1 MGKKKS
7 YVASETHVLM
17 PSYGEINGAEN
28 LSDQELAAYMQS
40 DAMKKVRERY
50 RIKEGYCVR
59 ELCGEGLVI
68 PISRDTIN
76 ENQMAILSPVGMFLW
91 DRLEKGQTFG
101 DLLTAL
107 LAEYDV
113 SREEAVKDTK
123 VYKSGE
129 VKDMTAANNAA
140 FSVWAWVGDNA
151 DNSYA
156 YRRNSGTAG
165 IHRLHLQ
172 LQDLYGYTG
181 ADTRDPLDV
190 HQLNRD
196 SRATVTKEKRERAT
210 D

>member
-1 MGKKKS
+1 MYTVYELAGHSLVGTLRKEKIELIFLQLVRFLLNLCLRFYFKGRWRDWLGKKKS

-28 LSDQELAAYMQS
+28 LSDRELAAYMQS

-113 SREEAVKDTK
+113 SREEAVKDIEDFL
-123 VYKSGE
+123 SE
-129 VKDMTAANNAA
+129 
-140 FSVWAWVGDNA
+140 
-151 DNSYA
+151 
-156 YRRNSGTAG
+156 
-165 IHRLHLQ
+165 
-172 LQDLYGYTG
+172 
-181 ADTRDPLDV
+181 LDA
-190 HQLNRD
+190 HQYL
-196 SRATVTKEKRERAT
+196 ATVEENTQ
-210 D
+210 

>member
-1 MGKKKS
+1 MLESLAKSLRHGKMYTVYELAGHSLVGTLRKEKIELIFLQLVRFLLNLCLRFYFKGRWRDWLGKKKS

-28 LSDQELAAYMQS
+28 LSDRELAAYMQS

-113 SREEAVKDTK
+113 SREEAVKDIEDFL
-123 VYKSGE
+123 SE
-129 VKDMTAANNAA
+129 
-140 FSVWAWVGDNA
+140 
-151 DNSYA
+151 
-156 YRRNSGTAG
+156 
-165 IHRLHLQ
+165 
-172 LQDLYGYTG
+172 
-181 ADTRDPLDV
+181 LDA
-190 HQLNRD
+190 HQYL
-196 SRATVTKEKRERAT
+196 ATVEENTQ
-210 D
+210 